1 MVCMTLSRQ
10 SVHVHCMSVI
20 MVKKVVDVVV
30 NDTEIK
36 DGATHKNAIKI
47 KRQKNFTVLTN

>member
-30 NDTEIK
+30 NDTELKMEQPIK
-36 DGATHKNAIKI
+36 M
-47 KRQKNFTVLTN
+47 Q